1 MTFVSRFSAAARA
14 RPLSRLVACC
24 IALALGQAIAGQA
37 ALALDVVEVQLDS
50 ARTIGLPANVTTL
63 VLGNPSVADITA
75 IKNGSTIVI
84 TGKGFGETNLIALD
98 AQGKMLAEST
108 IRVVPS
114 KGKLLVQRGMDRQSY
129 SCLPTCQPTL
139 SLGDDAKYSGEV
151 AAQIGARNS
160 ASAPGASAGPPPAAH

>member
-1 MTFVSRFSAAARA
+1 MTFVSRSSQALRSL
-14 RPLSRLVACC
+14 PRLGACC
-24 IALALGQAIAGQA
+24 FALATAQVMFGHTALALEI
-37 ALALDVVEVQLDS
+37 VEVQLDA
-50 ARTIGLPANVTTL
+50 ARTIGLPANVATL

-160 ASAPGASAGPPPAAH
+160 ASAPGASSAPPPAAH